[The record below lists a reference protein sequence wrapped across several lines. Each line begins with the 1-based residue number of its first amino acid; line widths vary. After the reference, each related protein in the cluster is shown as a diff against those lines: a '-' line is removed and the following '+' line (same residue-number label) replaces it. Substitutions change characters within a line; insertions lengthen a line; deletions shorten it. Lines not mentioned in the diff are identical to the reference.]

1 MKKLRLVMAFIAAGA
16 VMNFSSCSKDDDNNT
31 NNTPTTPTV
40 AANGALIDG
49 VAVTKVSDPV
59 MSDKIAVLETT
70 AGKFE
75 MEFASKPTESGT
87 YTVKSALSAKDALT
101 ASKAAAG
108 ALKEVTFKYTDKGNI
123 IYKATDGAGGTVSI
137 IIKDGKMTIDIS
149 NLNVCNGTTCKKVSV
164 KYDFAYTPPTVNP
177 NPVDP
182 NPVDPSPSPTT
193 GDPGTGYVDGV
204 KSVST
209 FGTGMSLGK
218 NVVFNTATGSFQVWF
233 KEKPMVGTY
242 KVRAYMDVLGGS
254 RAADEAGF
262 AFVPLGTNSTY
273 GTVQYWSTNS
283 STGTIVVTASG
294 NDLIIEAKNVSACT
308 HDIITPTSNCRSFSA
323 FYKIP
328 KPQ

>member
-16 VMNFSSCSKDDDNNT
+16 VINLSSCSKDDDNNT
-31 NNTPTTPTV
+31 NNTPTV

-108 ALKEVTFKYTDKGNI
+108 TLKEVTFKYTSKDDI
-123 IYKATDGAGGTVSI
+123 LYKAADGTGGTVTVT
-137 IIKDGKMTIDIS
+137 IKDGKMTIDVS
-149 NLNVCNGTTCKKVSV
+149 NLSVCSGNTCKKVSV
-164 KYDFAYTPPTVNP
+164 KYDFYYTPPVINP
-177 NPVDP
+177 GSTSDA
-182 NPVDPSPSPTT
+182 
-193 GDPGTGYVDGV
+193 GTGYVDGV
-204 KSVST
+204 KSISS
-209 FGTGMSLGK
+209 FGTGMIVGK
-218 NVVFNTATGSFQVWF
+218 SVVFNTPTGSFQVWF
-233 KEKPMVGTY
+233 KEKPMVGTF
-242 KVRAYMDVLGGS
+242 KVRAYMEVLGGS
-254 RAADEAGF
+254 KAADEVGF
-262 AFVPLGTNSTY
+262 VFLPMGEGATTY
-273 GTVQYWSTNS
+273 GASQYWSTNTS
-283 STGTIVVTASG
+283 AGTVIVTESG
-294 NDLIIEAKNVSACT
+294 SDLIIEAKGATACV
-308 HDIITPTSNCRSFSA
+308 HDLITPTSNCKTFSA

>member
-16 VMNFSSCSKDDDNNT
+16 VINFSSCSKDDDSSNN
-31 NNTPTTPTV
+31 NPSTPTV
-40 AANGALIDG
+40 AVNGALIDG
-49 VAVTKVSDPV
+49 VAVTKTSDPT

-108 ALKEVTFKYTDKGNI
+108 TLKEVTFKYTSKDNI

-149 NLNVCNGTTCKKVSV
+149 NLNVCNSTTCKKVSV
-164 KYDFAYTPPTVNP
+164 KYDFYYTPPVVNP
-177 NPVDP
+177 D
-182 NPVDPSPSPTT
+182 PTT
-193 GDPGTGYVDGV
+193 GDAGTGYVDGV

-209 FGTGMSLGK
+209 FGTGMVVGK
-218 NVVFNTATGSFQVWF
+218 SVVFNTAVGSFQVWF
-233 KEKPMVGTY
+233 KDKPMVGTY
-242 KVRAYMDVLGGS
+242 TVKSYMDVLGGS
-254 RAADEAGF
+254 KAANEVGF
-262 AFVPLGTNSTY
+262 VFLPMGTGATTY
-273 GTVQYWSTNS
+273 GASQYWSTNS
-283 STGTIVVTASG
+283 SAGTVTVTASG
-294 NDLIIEAKNVSACT
+294 NDLIIEAKGATACV
-308 HDIITPTSNCRSFSA
+308 HDLLTPTSNCKTFSA

>member
-16 VMNFSSCSKDDDNNT
+16 VINFSSCSKDDDNST

-123 IYKATDGAGGTVSI
+123 IYKATDG
-137 IIKDGKMTIDIS
+137 S
-149 NLNVCNGTTCKKVSV
+149 NDTTDDQRLHFIRVNILTKTANSV
-164 KYDFAYTPPTVNP
+164 FVFANTFDDTAPWAAHQLP
-177 NPVDP
+177 N
-182 NPVDPSPSPTT
+182 
-193 GDPGTGYVDGV
+193 
-204 KSVST
+204 
-209 FGTGMSLGK
+209 
-218 NVVFNTATGSFQVWF
+218 
-233 KEKPMVGTY
+233 
-242 KVRAYMDVLGGS
+242 
-254 RAADEAGF
+254 
-262 AFVPLGTNSTY
+262 
-273 GTVQYWSTNS
+273 
-283 STGTIVVTASG
+283 
-294 NDLIIEAKNVSACT
+294 
-308 HDIITPTSNCRSFSA
+308 
-323 FYKIP
+323 
-328 KPQ
+328 